1 MAIVPNNL
9 NNTGSLE
16 NWEPVLEIKSA
27 KKIAG
32 EERDLHFF
40 DSIRPAFAA
49 FIEGQELFVSH
60 AAKMASN
67 TLLIARA
74 HLQRI
79 PRVTVSVAP

>member
-1 MAIVPNNL
+1 
-9 NNTGSLE
+9 
-16 NWEPVLEIKSA
+16 LEIESA
-27 KKIAG
+27 KQVTGK
-32 EERDLHFF
+32 ERHLHLL

-60 AAKMASN
+60 ATKMTSD
-67 TLLIARA
+67 THLIARA